1 MFTEPNGLPSRGKN
15 IKILLIAT
23 RIARRRKEMA
33 ALLMMDLA
41 SKWIST
47 WVLVVVVVVVVV
59 VLVVYGVVLVVLYLP
74 LLEKCR
80 SIKGGEVKAQ
90 PNRQPRPLAPSPP
103 VFLFL
108 VIP

>member
-1 MFTEPNGLPSRGKN
+1 MDPPQKEIKAWRKLQREEASVLPPCPVLDCPLCHKHKNNMFTEPNGLPSRGKN

-47 WVLVVVVVVVVV
+47 
-59 VLVVYGVVLVVLYLP
+59 
-74 LLEKCR
+74 
-80 SIKGGEVKAQ
+80 
-90 PNRQPRPLAPSPP
+90 
-103 VFLFL
+103 
-108 VIP
+108 